1 MTNPTTSKGLI
12 IFILAMSFFI
22 QNEIFAQKKQD
33 KQFMKIYNSLEEA
46 YDAYD
51 YETILDY
58 EDEIIPLTSTRSDTL
73 ASNVYSFLGEG
84 YFYIG
89 EYQQS
94 TEYFDKE
101 LEILKQ
107 VYGDDIPDVEYLL
120 DNLAIVYLEAGHY
133 QKSEDLHREIV
144 DLYAEKYGKKSE
156 EYVLAVIGL
165 GELWLT
171 ATGLSLQIRLRK
183 AEGLP
188 ALIQNFPNISW
199 ELYGWILNKQRSAII
214 RVLNRPIPTSPADV
228 ASGFRF
234 LGPVLLLRACA
245 VECALKA
252 MWLRQGNTLG
262 RDGRLQKIPGSR
274 GHELI
279 PLTEAVGWRVSE
291 AERVVL
297 DRLSLWNELGRYP
310 TPADWEKWTT
320 QEEGL
325 SSAEDTVQ

>member
-1 MTNPTTSKGLI
+1 MTNPTTLKGLF

-22 QNEIFAQKKQD
+22 QNEMFAQKKQD

-58 EDEIIPLTSTRSDTL
+58 EDEIIPLTSTRADTL

-156 EYVLAVIGL
+156 E
-165 GELWLT
+165 
-171 ATGLSLQIRLRK
+171 
-183 AEGLP
+183 
-188 ALIQNFPNISW
+188 
-199 ELYGWILNKQRSAII
+199 
-214 RVLNRPIPTSPADV
+214 
-228 ASGFRF
+228 
-234 LGPVLLLRACA
+234 
-245 VECALKA
+245 
-252 MWLRQGNTLG
+252 
-262 RDGRLQKIPGSR
+262 
-274 GHELI
+274 
-279 PLTEAVGWRVSE
+279 
-291 AERVVL
+291 
-297 DRLSLWNELGRYP
+297 
-310 TPADWEKWTT
+310 
-320 QEEGL
+320 
-325 SSAEDTVQ
+325 